1 MNGLVGTRIPPMQHG
16 IEDNPAVAAQHQDNH
31 HHDGSICAVLPPIGD
46 VAGQVLQAHAAR
58 PSIARPA
65 TTNLVRSMVVEAQP
79 SNIGSLY
86 CHYCGTL
93 NSNTANVE
101 GNAYSCGHCGK
112 DNHTDDQCRVE
123 A

>member
-16 IEDNPAVAAQHQDNH
+16 IEDNSAVAAQHQDNH
-31 HHDGSICAVLPPIGD
+31 RHDGSIGTVLPPIGD

-65 TTNLVRSMVVEAQP
+65 TTNLVRSMAVEAQP

-86 CHYCGTL
+86 
-93 NSNTANVE
+93 
-101 GNAYSCGHCGK
+101 
-112 DNHTDDQCRVE
+112 
-123 A
+123 